1 MDEQTY
7 QEFVAFL
14 AGVSDSNNWAMGRL
28 LEAQDEAAEDGDDD
42 RADDA
47 AEQWGRCDKID
58 DLIGEIER
66 ILPRFGHKQNWD
78 YQAVIQYPGQRMI
91 SVDKHATAATINY
104 TLAATEKK

>member
-42 RADDA
+42 RADAA
-47 AEQWGRCDKID
+47 AEQWGMCDKID
-58 DLIGEIER
+58 VLFNAK
-66 ILPRFGHKQNWD
+66 LK
-78 YQAVIQYPGQRMI
+78 Y
-91 SVDKHATAATINY
+91 
-104 TLAATEKK
+104 LLC